1 MHGGKSSKINRQ
13 RATITQTWDM
23 TRNQLISQL
32 KQHVDEL
39 WLPSETEAPWT
50 VPTWTLT
57 TGEPAELL
65 RVLRRT
71 AQTPVAEITLPT
83 LMAQVQRRCQ
93 GYGEEGKAIA
103 ERHRALFEFLE
114 TVGDRWRV
122 FRVGEV
128 TVDIVVVGET
138 AAGYV
143 ALQTQSVET

>member
-1 MHGGKSSKINRQ
+1 M
-13 RATITQTWDM
+13 
-23 TRNQLISQL
+23 
-32 KQHVDEL
+32 
-39 WLPSETEAPWT
+39 
-50 VPTWTLT
+50 PTWRLS
-57 TGEPAELL
+57 TGNAPELL

-71 AQTPVAEITLPT
+71 AATPITESSLEA
-83 LMAQVQRRCQ
+83 LLAQVQRRCR

-103 ERHRALFEFLE
+103 QRHQALFEFLE